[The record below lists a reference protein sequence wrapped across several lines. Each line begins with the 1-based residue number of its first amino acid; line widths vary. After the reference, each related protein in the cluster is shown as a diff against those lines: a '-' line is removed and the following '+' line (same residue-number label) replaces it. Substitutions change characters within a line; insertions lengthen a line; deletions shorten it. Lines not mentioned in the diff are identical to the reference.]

1 MDARFVRA
9 GTFAVIA
16 VSMAV
21 VVGALGFVA
30 GRGTAEVDRAFD
42 DGWAAGEASARHA
55 ANQRYGKGGD
65 GREAIRR
72 EAYALGLKAGRR
84 RGFAAGRREGI
95 RVGEQATFA
104 GFDGDWQVGHWYA
117 VRIGQGEGARGYSI
131 PSRVA
136 LSGDRAYRL
145 CGGAVCSVSGR
156 AAASRAA
163 RAY

>member
-55 ANQRYGKGGD
+55 ANARYGRGGE

-72 EAYALGLKAGRR
+72 GAYALGHAAGLKAGRR
-84 RGFAAGRREGI
+84 RGFAAGRREGL
-95 RVGEQATFA
+95 RLGEQSIFA
-104 GFDGDWQVGHWYA
+104 GFDGGWQVGRWYA
-117 VRIGQGEGARGYSI
+117 VRIGQGEGVRGYSI

-136 LSGDRAYRL
+136 LSGRRAYRL
-145 CGGAVCSVSGR
+145 CGGEVCSVG
-156 AAASRAA
+156 SRAN
-163 RAY
+163 